1 MSENALDKLPFDPA
15 WLAIGVAGVVL
26 VGTGLSMMRGSEA
39 PPAPAPVVAA
49 PAAPAAPAQPATLAP
64 PPVAAPAP
72 AAPAPGVP
80 SELVAAL
87 QSRLEAAERAAAQRQ
102 SELAALTQ
110 RLSAAEARTERLAAL
125 EALRGRL
132 EAGAPLAPAL
142 ARLGAEAPAAL
153 ARFRDAGAPTE
164 AALRLAFE
172 AALREARA
180 RAAEARPAGLGSL
193 FTIRRGDQ
201 VLWGDAAEATLE
213 RARRALEAGDL
224 AAALAQ
230 LRELPEAH
238 RAAFAAWTSQAEAL
252 AAARAA
258 LRELAGS

>member
-1 MSENALDKLPFDPA
+1 MSANSLDKLPFDPA

-26 VGTGLSMMRGSEA
+26 VGTGLSMMQSEA
-39 PPAPAPVVAA
+39 PHAHAPAPVVATPAVPAAPARTAAPAPVPATA
-49 PAAPAAPAQPATLAP
+49 PAAPAA
-64 PPVAAPAP
+64 
-72 AAPAPGVP
+72 G
-80 SELVAAL
+80 ELVAQL
-87 QSRLEAAERAAAQRQ
+87 QARLEAAERAAAARQ
-102 SELAALTQ
+102 TEVAALTQ
-110 RLSAAEARTERLAAL
+110 RLTAAEARTERLAAL

-153 ARFRDAGAPTE
+153 ARYREAGAPTE

-172 AALREARA
+172 EAVRAARA
-180 RAAEARPAGLGSL
+180 RAAETRPSGLGSL

-201 VLWGDAAEATLE
+201 VVWGDQAEGTLE
-213 RARRALEAGDL
+213 RARRALEAGDI

-230 LRELPEAH
+230 LRDLPEAH
-238 RAAFAAWTSQAEAL
+238 RAAFAAWAGNAEAL

-258 LRELAGS
+258 LRDLAGG

>member
-15 WLAIGVAGVVL
+15 WLAIGVAGAVL
-26 VGTGLSMMRGSEA
+26 VGTGLSMMRSEA
-39 PPAPAPVVAA
+39 PPAPPPMA
-49 PAAPAAPAQPATLAP
+49 AAPAAPAQPA
-64 PPVAAPAP
+64 APAP
-72 AAPAPGVP
+72 TQAPVAAPAPGVP
-80 SELVAAL
+80 AEVVAAL

-142 ARLGAEAPAAL
+142 ARLGAEAPPAL

-180 RAAEARPAGLGSL
+180 RAAEARPPGLGSL

-224 AAALAQ
+224 ASALAQ

-238 RAAFAAWTSQAEAL
+238 RAAFAAWTSEAEAL
-252 AAARAA
+252 IAARAA
-258 LRELAGS
+258 LRALWGG